1 MASWGS
7 KSPKVRENS
16 MLTVNCSVH
25 RRRVHGTREC
35 GCAVESDS
43 RNGRTAPVAVTTLGT
58 PEGASRAGFGVR

>member
-1 MASWGS
+1 MAVARGEDS
-7 KSPKVRENS
+7 ENETFDPI
-16 MLTVNCSVH
+16 LVKN
-25 RRRVHGTREC
+25 